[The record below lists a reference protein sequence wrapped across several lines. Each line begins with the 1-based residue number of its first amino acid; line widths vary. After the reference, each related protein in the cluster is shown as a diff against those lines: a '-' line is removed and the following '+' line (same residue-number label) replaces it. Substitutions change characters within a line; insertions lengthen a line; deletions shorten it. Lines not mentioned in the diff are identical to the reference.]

1 MTPETGIGLLA
12 LILLLFLATATA
24 KAANDKG
31 ANAMLWFIA
40 GLLLPGIALVVALFL
55 DDQSFK
61 ECPRCMRRLDRT
73 ARICG
78 FCGHQFHR
86 A

>member
-1 MTPETGIGLLA
+1 MSPETGIGLLA
-12 LILLLFLATATA
+12 LILLLFLAAATA

-31 ANAMLWFIA
+31 ANAMRWFIA

-55 DDQSFK
+55 DDQSVK
-61 ECPRCMRRLDRT
+61 ECPRCMRRLDRA

-78 FCGHQFHR
+78 FCGHQFRR